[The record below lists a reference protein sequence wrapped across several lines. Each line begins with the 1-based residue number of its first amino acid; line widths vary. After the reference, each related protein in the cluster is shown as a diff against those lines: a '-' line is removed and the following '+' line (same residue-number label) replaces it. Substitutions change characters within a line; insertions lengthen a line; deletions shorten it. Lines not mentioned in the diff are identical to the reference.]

1 MKYLKLYEDFK
12 DDALYDVL
20 TDKGHERRPE
30 LDSLLAEIEH
40 PDSEEAEMWSDEE
53 RKRVDDFLSTVD
65 IPGWKAGDPV
75 EKKITGLAN
84 SFKSTMGSAKTT
96 IEVAEKAMG
105 SEEYAPKNIE
115 KSKELE
121 EKLEELQ
128 SYLDEMDSLDGW
140 WTGIRQRLQENPSV
154 GIEVK
159 NLIDLTNATCKE
171 IDLLQKQ
178 SDYTYKGFN

>member
-12 DDALYDVL
+12 DDALYNVL
-20 TDKGHERRPE
+20 SDKDHKRRPE
-30 LDSLLAEIEH
+30 MDSLLAEIEH
-40 PDSEEAEMWSDEE
+40 PDSEDAEMWSDDE
-53 RKRVDDFLSTVD
+53 RKRVDDFLSTVE

-84 SFKSTMGSAKTT
+84 SFKATMGSAKTT
-96 IEVAEKAMG
+96 IEIVEKSFD
-105 SEEYAPKNIE
+105 SEQYAPKNVE
-115 KSKELE
+115 KAVELK
-121 EKLEELQ
+121 EKLEELK

-154 GIEVK
+154 GIEVR
-159 NLIDLTNATCKE
+159 NLIDLVNSTCKE

-178 SDYTYKGFN
+178 SDYTYKGF

>member
-20 TDKGHERRPE
+20 TDKSHKRRPE
-30 LDSLLAEIEH
+30 LDNLLAEIEH

-53 RKRVDDFLSTVD
+53 RKRVNDFLSSVD

-84 SFKSTMGSAKTT
+84 SFKATMGSAKTT
-96 IEVAEKAMG
+96 IEVAEKAIR
-105 SEEYAPKNIE
+105 SDQYAPKNIE
-115 KSKELE
+115 KSEELE

-128 SYLDEMDSLDGW
+128 SYLD
-140 WTGIRQRLQENPSV
+140 
-154 GIEVK
+154 
-159 NLIDLTNATCKE
+159 A
-171 IDLLQKQ
+171 
-178 SDYTYKGFN
+178 